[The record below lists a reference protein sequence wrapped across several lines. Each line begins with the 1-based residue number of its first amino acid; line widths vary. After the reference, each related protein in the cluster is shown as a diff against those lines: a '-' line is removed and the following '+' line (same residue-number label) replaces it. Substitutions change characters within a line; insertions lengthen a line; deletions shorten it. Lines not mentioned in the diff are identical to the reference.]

1 MIIPTVTTT
10 ESREALINQGFTS
23 VEPLTTVNI
32 FDRKHDDNGHK
43 YVVAHDGE
51 WLYFNDDCGIEEI
64 MHREATIFANNCKQ
78 SGLYS
83 SVIIGFIDT
92 QAI

>member
-1 MIIPTVTTT
+1 
-10 ESREALINQGFTS
+10 
-23 VEPLTTVNI
+23 
-32 FDRKHDDNGHK
+32 
-43 YVVAHDGE
+43 VAHDGE